1 MEHVRTYEV
10 DQEIPSLCKHMKQE
24 RITLFEQSGGYMV
37 PTIHTDVEAS
47 KKITGLDVPMA
58 SGRMSLSFATECL
71 RRFFGEDVYNRSGVV
86 DLRFCTARAPW
97 RHRDGRGENPFGRPG
112 TEWPTR
118 HDRAFH
124 KKSERR
130 YDRRGTRFCRRPVRL
145 FPAGITPTAG
155 SLAPCRETCR

>member
-37 PTIHTDVEAS
+37 PTIHTDVDAS
-47 KKITGLDVPMA
+47 KQITGLDVPMA

-86 DLRFCTARAPW
+86 DLRFV
-97 RHRDGRGENPFGRPG
+97 
-112 TEWPTR
+112 
-118 HDRAFH
+118 
-124 KKSERR
+124 
-130 YDRRGTRFCRRPVRL
+130 RPVRDGDTVTVGGKIL
-145 FPAGITPTAG
+145 SVVQEPNGRRVTIELSIKNQNGDTTAAGQGSAVVPSGFFPQ
-155 SLAPCRETCR
+155 E

>member
-86 DLRFCTARAPW
+86 DLRFV
-97 RHRDGRGENPFGRPG
+97 
-112 TEWPTR
+112 
-118 HDRAFH
+118 
-124 KKSERR
+124 
-130 YDRRGTRFCRRPVRL
+130 RPVRH
-145 FPAGITPTAG
+145 GDTVT
-155 SLAPCRETCR
+155 E